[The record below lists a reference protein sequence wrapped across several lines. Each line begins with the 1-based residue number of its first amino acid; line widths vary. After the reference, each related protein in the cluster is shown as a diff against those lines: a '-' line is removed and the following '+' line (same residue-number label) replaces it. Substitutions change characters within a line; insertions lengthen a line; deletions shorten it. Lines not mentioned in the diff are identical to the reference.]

1 MVTNHHWIPRLKFVR
16 KGALKNGDSLLEAKY
31 KKFKK
36 EHANTKAILSV
47 PKVQLAD
54 KEELLNVTIKRSF
67 YTFVVIY
74 II

>member
-1 MVTNHHWIPRLKFVR
+1 MVTTHHWIPRLKFVR

-31 KKFKK
+31 KK